1 MLQELSIQNLAV
13 ISAAEIPL
21 GTGLNVFTGET
32 GAGKSI
38 LIHGI
43 QAVLGQRVYKDIVR
57 SGCKKAS
64 VTARFSP
71 LGEETKK
78 VLAEHGISCEDDE
91 IFLTREISADGGST
105 GRLNGKA
112 VPVALLRELGE
123 TLVNIHGQHDNQI
136 LLRAERHLEVLDH
149 FGEDDT
155 LLREYQ
161 SEFAALQ
168 KAARELGALRKTEEQ
183 KMLRLRELQAILTE
197 IGELDPQP
205 QEDVQLEEKYRAAVT
220 AQATGEQADQICEML
235 TDGTENISDSL
246 ANACVRL
253 HEMAR
258 SLPEVQTL
266 AKRLEA
272 VNIELR
278 DIADE
283 LAAYGGGGLSPAEFQ
298 QLSDRRNQVNT
309 LAVKYHTDAD
319 GLRELFEQSAKEV
332 ELIENSSDRLRM
344 LTEEKQNR
352 LHRVTELARKLSAHR
367 KVLAAQFSARVGEE
381 LAYLDMPRVQL
392 SVAFTQGKLTPTGMD
407 HAEFLIS
414 ANAGE
419 PPKPIAQIASGG
431 ELSRMMLALKA
442 VIAKRDAIPTLIFDE
457 IDTGVSGRAAQ
468 KIGYKLR
475 ALGSHHQVLCVT
487 HLSQLAVQAQHHL
500 LIEKHSDEASTETT
514 VTVLDEGGR
523 IAEIA
528 RIMGGANPSALMLE
542 TAAEALK
549 ECQSERGL
557 L

>member
-13 ISAAEIPL
+13 ISGAEIPL

-183 KMLRLRELQAILTE
+183 KMLRLRELQSVLTE

-344 LTEEKQNR
+344 LTEEKQSR